1 MGIFVSVILF
11 NAERLQQ
18 YEHKQASFARQPY
31 ACTAGYSKSV
41 WRTRLRFPFQR
52 IIRCYS
58 EIRSKHSVSCFKNDV
73 ED

>member
-11 NAERLQQ
+11 NAGRLQQ
-18 YEHKQASFARQPY
+18 YEHKQASFARPTY
-31 ACTAGYSKSV
+31 ACTAGHSKSV
-41 WRTRLRFPFQR
+41 LRTRLRFPFQR
-52 IIRCYS
+52 ITRFYS

>member
-11 NAERLQQ
+11 NAGRLQQ
-18 YEHKQASFARQPY
+18 YEHKQASFARPTY

-41 WRTRLRFPFQR
+41 LRTRLRFPFQR
-52 IIRCYS
+52 ITRCYS